1 KPSRD
6 HHDNHTS
13 LKMIKP
19 LVEKRRRDRIN
30 ESLEQLRVLL
40 LENTQDERLHNP
52 KMEKA
57 EILELTVKYLKNIT
71 PLNLQGPQTS
81 EEVTMD
87 YEAGFRKC
95 LMRLMKFMTEVNP
108 SAKTQLRG
116 HFQQYLSKPVCKKST
131 EQRRPSAYGSQCPLS
146 EYYNQCQGGSTLQAE
161 ERVLRQATGLQFPRQ
176 HIAPLQ
182 GVWRPW
188 P

>member
-1 KPSRD
+1 EKGKTRFTKSTLASPPFL
-6 HHDNHTS
+6 N
-13 LKMIKP
+13 KMIKP

-71 PLNLQGPQTS
+71 PLNLQGERPQTS

-131 EQRRPSAYGSQCPLS
+131 EQRRPSAYGSQCPL
-146 EYYNQCQGGSTLQAE
+146 
-161 ERVLRQATGLQFPRQ
+161 Q

-188 P
+188 